1 MNIYFS
7 RQIKNLYFFDDSVT
21 LGFEIPLT
29 KSGAGFSYVVTC
41 MCNGMYDVE
50 KISQELITKFKL
62 EDDCQTVIDMI
73 LANTIEDNSIAKAFT
88 HNLNE
93 ANLLP
98 EVNGMWGFKY
108 PQILHI
114 ELTNTCNFMC
124 EQCYKSARQC
134 GEFLDFDNVK
144 VKIYD
149 QFKGVIPVVHFT
161 GGEPTIH
168 SNFKDIVELFN
179 DGYRLQLTTNGSRIV
194 SLPIDIFKKF
204 EAIDISL
211 YGLSEE
217 EYRINT
223 GNANSFGLINEGFTK
238 LKEADIDFRVTLVIN
253 NNNWHQME
261 DYVRYAIDVGAE
273 SIGFALPMQSGK
285 LLTSTTDKW
294 FLTDEIRKKIYRNFR
309 YIRKVYNEKINIL
322 DWSRS
327 NYSEMWKTT
336 TKDDSL
342 RCGAGKN
349 TWWMSEKFTFRPCA
363 FLPNEYMNLDYDTWF
378 NYITNKKVINWS
390 KARGTLELFANE
402 HNLDIIDL
410 CSIFRK

>member
-1 MNIYFS
+1 
-7 RQIKNLYFFDDSVT
+7 
-21 LGFEIPLT
+21 
-29 KSGAGFSYVVTC
+29 
-41 MCNGMYDVE
+41 
-50 KISQELITKFKL
+50 
-62 EDDCQTVIDMI
+62 
-73 LANTIEDNSIAKAFT
+73 
-88 HNLNE
+88 
-93 ANLLP
+93 
-98 EVNGMWGFKY
+98 
-108 PQILHI
+108 
-114 ELTNTCNFMC
+114 
-124 EQCYKSARQC
+124 
-134 GEFLDFDNVK
+134 
-144 VKIYD
+144 
-149 QFKGVIPVVHFT
+149 
-161 GGEPTIH
+161 
-168 SNFKDIVELFN
+168 
-179 DGYRLQLTTNGSRIV
+179 
-194 SLPIDIFKKF
+194 
-204 EAIDISL
+204 
-211 YGLSEE
+211 
-217 EYRINT
+217 
-223 GNANSFGLINEGFTK
+223 
-238 LKEADIDFRVTLVIN
+238 
-253 NNNWHQME
+253 ME

>member
-21 LGFEIPLT
+21 LGFDIPLT

-41 MCNGMYDVE
+41 MCNGMYDIE
-50 KISQELITKFKL
+50 KISQELIAKFKL

-238 LKEADIDFRVTLVIN
+238 LKEADI
-253 NNNWHQME
+253 
-261 DYVRYAIDVGAE
+261 
-273 SIGFALPMQSGK
+273 
-285 LLTSTTDKW
+285 
-294 FLTDEIRKKIYRNFR
+294 
-309 YIRKVYNEKINIL
+309 YISYK
-322 DWSRS
+322 
-327 NYSEMWKTT
+327 
-336 TKDDSL
+336 
-342 RCGAGKN
+342 
-349 TWWMSEKFTFRPCA
+349 
-363 FLPNEYMNLDYDTWF
+363 
-378 NYITNKKVINWS
+378 
-390 KARGTLELFANE
+390 
-402 HNLDIIDL
+402 
-410 CSIFRK
+410 